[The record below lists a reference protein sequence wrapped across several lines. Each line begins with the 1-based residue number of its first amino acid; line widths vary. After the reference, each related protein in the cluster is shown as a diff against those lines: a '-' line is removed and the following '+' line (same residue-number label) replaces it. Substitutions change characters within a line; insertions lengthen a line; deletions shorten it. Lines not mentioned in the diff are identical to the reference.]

1 MLHLLEDPTPTD
13 SAIETTGCLSH
24 RTLIAFG
31 EDNPISSCQHG
42 VAVCIIAPQ
51 LATHHMPSMAAAV
64 IRHVVLVEIWRTRYH
79 NQSARWRGG
88 VVSTSGI
95 HQRLKGTPR
104 AIPQA
109 FQLG

>member
-1 MLHLLEDPTPTD
+1 MLHLLEDATATD
-13 SAIETTGCLSH
+13 GTIETTRCLAH
-24 RTLIAFG
+24 RTLIALG
-31 EDNPISSCQHG
+31 ENDPIRSFQHG
-42 VAVCIIAPQ
+42 RTVCIITPQ
-51 LATHHMPSMAAAV
+51 LPTHHMPSMAAAV
-64 IRHVVLVEIWRTRYH
+64 IRHVVLVEIWRTRHH

-95 HQRLKGTPR
+95 NQRLKGTPR